1 MKPKAR
7 SLGKKKKKNF
17 LNCLTYQERDREY
30 ACKTDTNYQYRD
42 LIREELYYK
51 TYKYLKGNNILNT
64 VLSP

>member
-7 SLGKKKKKNF
+7 SLKNKNNLF
-17 LNCLTYQERDREY
+17 KLPYLLRKRESMC
-30 ACKTDTNYQYRD
+30 ARQDTNYQYRD

-51 TYKYLKGNNILNT
+51 TYKYLKGNKNILNT

>member
-7 SLGKKKKKNF
+7 SLKNKNNLF
-17 LNCLTYQERDREY
+17 KLPYRERERVC
-30 ACKTDTNYQYRD
+30 ARQDTNYQYRD

-51 TYKYLKGNNILNT
+51 TYKYLKGNKNILNT